1 MTVSLCSSFALSPSP
16 SFLQLTATVKKNAR
30 STSLGSKA
38 GEQCTATLLWR
49 FSKRL
54 NFLGH
59 PMPQWSLAVGFS
71 RQARCRKNQPFLVL
85 DQSLQEDPV
94 SHLHPGSRR
103 SDRKGTPKKMLLGVR
118 GNRRKHGNAMSTH
131 EDRRAPRCLVHAI
144 FTCDHVLQCSRSD
157 YSIDFKSRPDCPQTT
172 PSGDEAKEG
181 LPD

>member
-1 MTVSLCSSFALSPSP
+1 MMSPCRRQQQQPVGHEASGNRQSLFKLCVQFQSISPSP
-16 SFLQLTATVKKNAR
+16 HGRCKKENTR

-59 PMPQWSLAVGFS
+59 RMPRWSLAVGFS
-71 RQARCRKNQPFLVL
+71 GQARCRKNQPFLVL

-144 FTCDHVLQCSRSD
+144 FTCDQQVLFCNA
-157 YSIDFKSRPDCPQTT
+157 PDQIIQ
-172 PSGDEAKEG
+172 
-181 LPD
+181 